1 MVHQHKS
8 SSGLRQ
14 TNKPHSSK
22 KVLDKG
28 RRTPV
33 KATKVG
39 SKDISKQ
46 DRRNQARQLR
56 DNRRQSIIAKRRV
69 AQGKEGA
76 KGPLNVALIAF
87 HGDVDMRKVWGCFAN
102 EMVWK
107 EDAVN
112 VADVG
117 GVRIIAS
124 PLRTIHSCLDTVLA
138 SDVMVGVFVGDR
150 RCDHEHSAFD
160 ELGYDILTNLKMNG
174 MPGEV
179 IGVTAP
185 SKSTGEDLLSGRQ
198 LDLSLKTVQRYLRS
212 ELPLAQGKVYNL
224 PKDSDTFVK
233 GLQACVGTNDE
244 GMKWR
249 EERGYMIVDR
259 IEPEAGQPG
268 GHWAVSGWVKGMG
281 FACNYGDTPEDG
293 EGACVHITGYG
304 DAVLEGITGSAGE
317 LIDRRLY
324 EVAQRLRP
332 YDPSDEEQ
340 TWPTEEELNEASRRM
355 IKMPQG
361 VKDAGLSEFE
371 LAWLGEEADDEGDD
385 QMMLDDT
392 EVAAAADGKTA
403 EQQVEAKHSIEM
415 EMRSKEE
422 MDFPDEVDTPCD
434 KPARQRFQKYHGMQS
449 LRTSAWDPYE
459 SLPTE
464 YSRIW
469 EFESFQATAKAAKTE
484 YKNGIKAEAKAGHY
498 VTLHISGMDGLSFDN
513 RVPLVVSSLFRH
525 ETRVTVMHAS
535 LSRTPETD
543 DVVIKSKELVLLR
556 CGFRSLPA
564 RPTYASN
571 IRGSGGPGGGADE
584 KGRML
589 RFFQP
594 NAKSTTLACF
604 YAPVMFPPAPCLMYT
619 PDGQRLTAWGSIE
632 GSFPAK
638 VLIKRIV
645 LTGYPYRA
653 HKSRSVVRFMFFN
666 PDDINWFKPVELQSK
681 KGLRGHIT
689 EALGT
694 HGYMKCRFNGQVTQD
709 DTIMMPLYKRA
720 FPKWYPPAWGMAD
733 TYKPTDQ

>member
-1 MVHQHKS
+1 
-8 SSGLRQ
+8 
-14 TNKPHSSK
+14 K

-39 SKDISKQ
+39 SKEISKQ

-69 AQGKEGA
+69 AQGQEGA
-76 KGPLNVALIAF
+76 EGPLNVALVAF

-150 RCDHEHSAFD
+150 LCDHEHSAFD
-160 ELGYDILTNLKMNG
+160 DLGYDILTNLKMNG

-185 SKSTGEDLLSGRQ
+185 SKNTGEDLLSGRQ

-212 ELPLAQGKVYNL
+212 ELPRAQGKVYNL

-259 IEPEAGQPG
+259 IEPEAGQPS

-361 VKDAGLSEFE
+361 VKGLVHLFGGHAGLSEFE
-371 LAWLGEEADDEGDD
+371 LAWLGEEADEEGDD
-385 QMMLDDT
+385 QMMLDDN
-392 EVAAAADGKTA
+392 EVVAAAADGKTT

-434 KPARQRFQKYHGMQS
+434 KPARQRFQKYRGMQS

-498 VTLHISGMDGLSFDN
+498 VTLHISGMEGLSFDN

-594 NAKSTTLACF
+594 NAKSTTLA
-604 YAPVMFPPAPCLMYT
+604 
-619 PDGQRLTAWGSIE
+619 W
-632 GSFPAK
+632 
-638 VLIKRIV
+638 
-645 LTGYPYRA
+645 
-653 HKSRSVVRFMFFN
+653 
-666 PDDINWFKPVELQSK
+666 
-681 KGLRGHIT
+681 
-689 EALGT
+689 
-694 HGYMKCRFNGQVTQD
+694 
-709 DTIMMPLYKRA
+709 
-720 FPKWYPPAWGMAD
+720 
-733 TYKPTDQ
+733 

>member
-1 MVHQHKS
+1 
-8 SSGLRQ
+8 
-14 TNKPHSSK
+14 
-22 KVLDKG
+22 
-28 RRTPV
+28 
-33 KATKVG
+33 
-39 SKDISKQ
+39 
-46 DRRNQARQLR
+46 
-56 DNRRQSIIAKRRV
+56 
-69 AQGKEGA
+69 
-76 KGPLNVALIAF
+76 
-87 HGDVDMRKVWGCFAN
+87 
-102 EMVWK
+102 
-107 EDAVN
+107 
-112 VADVG
+112 
-117 GVRIIAS
+117 
-124 PLRTIHSCLDTVLA
+124 
-138 SDVMVGVFVGDR
+138 
-150 RCDHEHSAFD
+150 
-160 ELGYDILTNLKMNG
+160 
-174 MPGEV
+174 
-179 IGVTAP
+179 
-185 SKSTGEDLLSGRQ
+185 
-198 LDLSLKTVQRYLRS
+198 
-212 ELPLAQGKVYNL
+212 
-224 PKDSDTFVK
+224 
-233 GLQACVGTNDE
+233 
-244 GMKWR
+244 
-249 EERGYMIVDR
+249 
-259 IEPEAGQPG
+259 
-268 GHWAVSGWVKGMG
+268 
-281 FACNYGDTPEDG
+281 
-293 EGACVHITGYG
+293 
-304 DAVLEGITGSAGE
+304 
-317 LIDRRLY
+317 
-324 EVAQRLRP
+324 
-332 YDPSDEEQ
+332 DEEQ

-361 VKDAGLSEFE
+361 VKGLVYLFGGHAGLSEFE
-371 LAWLGEEADDEGDD
+371 LAWLGEEADEEGDD
-385 QMMLDDT
+385 QMILDDT
-392 EVAAAADGKTA
+392 EVAAAADGKTT

-434 KPARQRFQKYHGMQS
+434 KPARQRFQKYRGMQS

-484 YKNGIKAEAKAGHY
+484 YKNGIKADAKAGHY

-564 RPTYASN
+564 RPTYASS